1 MDQNKLE
8 LAKQQAEVYKQ
19 KHQKV
24 SGLLLGY
31 KDAIANALPKFITPD
46 RMIRVALT
54 AMSKNPD
61 LLNCTSHSLIG
72 CILTSAQL
80 GLLPDETLGEAYLI
94 PFKNNNKG
102 VTECTFVPGYRGL
115 TQLAMRSGMVRSV
128 QARPVFASDE
138 FDWELG
144 LNEKLFHKP
153 SGEIDPAKITHFYAM
168 IKFANGGHVFN
179 VMTRQKIEQIR
190 NEIPSYKFARDKQ
203 GTIWT
208 KYFED
213 MGSKTVLRRLMKF
226 APLSS
231 DVNMAVGLDEQVEA
245 GVGQNLA
252 SQVLLQGLEPEVED
266 AVYAEIAT
274 EASSKEQERKDN
286 ASQTSAAKAA
296 AAVDATQ
303 AAMNGGKPV

>member
-31 KDAIANALPKFITPD
+31 KDAIANALPKFITSD

-102 VTECTFVPGYRGL
+102 ITECTFVPGYRGL

-128 QARPVFASDE
+128 QARPVFQSDE

-190 NEIPSYKFARDKQ
+190 NEIPSYKFARDKSS
-203 GTIWT
+203 TIWT

-245 GVGQNLA
+245 GLGQNLA
-252 SQVLLQGLEPEVED
+252 SQVLFTGLDQETED
-266 AVYAEIAT
+266 AVYTEIA
-274 EASSKEQERKDN
+274 ADAANKDQERKDN
-286 ASQTSAAKAA
+286 ASQESQSKAN
-296 AAVDATQ
+296 AAVDATKS
-303 AAMNGGKPV
+303 AMFGKPS